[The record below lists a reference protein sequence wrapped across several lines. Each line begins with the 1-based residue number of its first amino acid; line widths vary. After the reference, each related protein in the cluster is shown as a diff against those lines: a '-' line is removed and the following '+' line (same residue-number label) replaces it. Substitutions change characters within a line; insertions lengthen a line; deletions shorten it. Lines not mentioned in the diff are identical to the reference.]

1 MVVWFPFYSFDPVP
15 QFLEYVYFN
24 HNVHPILFS
33 FIRLAGIA
41 LIVTFILPYVSPS
54 KKLVSKY
61 EVKKV
66 HSYFNQI
73 TQNIPQIWLLS
84 LIPSYKLRI
93 VASIFTFQW
102 IKITWTIHNKD
113 MCAYVPN
120 QNVPNSE
127 KRSACSACS
136 FF

>member
-1 MVVWFPFYSFDPVP
+1 MSVGGWLVSHLFLRSYSTVSC
-15 QFLEYVYFN
+15 

-54 KKLVSKY
+54 QQLVSKY

-73 TQNIPQIWLLS
+73 PQNMPQFWLLG

-93 VASIFTFQW
+93 VASIFTFHW

-113 MCAYVPN
+113 MCEYVPA
-120 QNVPNSE
+120 QNVPNS
-127 KRSACSACS
+127 KKKVSLQH
-136 FF
+136 FFSKC